1 MSILARIIGF
11 MITMWLFS
19 IAFSQKNNIENDNN
33 DKIVLEY
40 SKGVKKVMIICAIF
54 SFAFTLFFI
63 IISISTKEVYIGQQ
77 ILGLILA
84 ILSLLL
90 YIALTNEKVIFD
102 NNKFY
107 SYNFFGKQK
116 VHEFQDII
124 KVDFQESKG
133 IMIVFKDKSNIK
145 FSMLMNN
152 YTRIEK
158 LILNSDYYK
167 NNNK

>member
-63 IISISTKEVYIGQQ
+63 IISISTK
-77 ILGLILA
+77 
-84 ILSLLL
+84 
-90 YIALTNEKVIFD
+90 
-102 NNKFY
+102 
-107 SYNFFGKQK
+107 
-116 VHEFQDII
+116 
-124 KVDFQESKG
+124 
-133 IMIVFKDKSNIK
+133 
-145 FSMLMNN
+145 
-152 YTRIEK
+152 
-158 LILNSDYYK
+158 
-167 NNNK
+167 